1 MAVRLDQWQARW
13 HGSPAGRAHSCC
25 FCQLLD
31 PTLCLLAPDTN
42 STTTEYPI
50 MQRNQ
55 GQVVYDTQDGFT
67 HNRPWSSSMNS
78 NPQTWP
84 HSPTFPKPWLIENLL
99 LQDLNAGLVGFV
111 CSWVFSGSFAFPRV
125 SRDHM
130 NIKKQRCVW
139 PIRTPDSTLQSETLT
154 YQRIYNTMHRFFLQ
168 T

>member
-1 MAVRLDQWQARW
+1 MAARLDWWQARW
-13 HGSPAGRAHSCC
+13 HGSPAGGALSCC
-25 FCQLLD
+25 CCQLFD

-42 STTTEYPI
+42 STTTDYPI

-78 NPQTWP
+78 NMT
-84 HSPTFPKPWLIENLL
+84 TFSHFSKPMTNRKPAVTRLECWIGWLGVQL
-99 LQDLNAGLVGFV
+99 GFL
-111 CSWVFSGSFAFPRV
+111 WQHAFARV

-139 PIRTPDSTLQSETLT
+139 PIRTPDSMLQSETLT
-154 YQRIYNTMHRFFLQ
+154 YQRIYSTMHHFFLQ